1 MMASSVDRRIETDLR
16 RAMGQCDLAG
26 LIRPR
31 STDPIRAC
39 GHWPRRQAGH
49 MTASDLQLPTRGKV
63 LASRGPSTHDPA
75 THEAFASD
83 AILDN
88 TGTMKGG
95 WVYIMTNRPNDTL
108 YVGTTADLARRAWEH
123 RNGVV
128 EGFTK
133 QGGLSRLVY
142 AERYE
147 DILIAKQHERNI
159 KHWPR
164 AWKVRLILR
173 DNPNWDDLY
182 GRLA

>member
-1 MMASSVDRRIETDLR
+1 LTRPPTPLPPGRRTYFGLR
-16 RAMGQCDLAG
+16 RDY
-26 LIRPR
+26 
-31 STDPIRAC
+31 STSKAVI
-39 GHWPRRQAGH
+39 
-49 MTASDLQLPTRGKV
+49 V
-63 LASRGPSTHDPA
+63 V
-75 THEAFASD
+75 
-83 AILDN
+83 
-88 TGTMKGG
+88 KGG
-95 WVYIMTNRPNDTL
+95 WVYIMTNRPNGTL